1 MENKED
7 QNKELNS
14 KIHKLEENKYNNIRI
29 WKQKQNT
36 LSDGIIP
43 KINHNKRV
51 VKEALNNIMG
61 EDSED
66 INIKKKSI
74 ERKKSELKVS
84 SSSQNLDL
92 VSPYSKRILKKINK
106 HIKTIKDSSEDII
119 AMNALYLD
127 NNIFS
132 NRIDENKKR
141 NNIRLS
147 KSQPFLF
154 AHTPNN
160 NMNKSQ
166 ENNIINDNNYNEAIK
181 RKDRRNNFVYIN
193 SNYRKQLNKAFM
205 KYNPMTYLNN
215 LKILL
220 QVSPSVRED
229 VQKTKKEVEEDI
241 KTLCDKH
248 RYSKRLNDYLCKNA
262 RSRSVEMGSPN
273 PISNMYKINE
283 NKKPKNNLIIN
294 TNINVNIN
302 NINNN
307 NINSNRVSNLAKD
320 NHSNNKPTF
329 SFLPKI
335 TREKFMGSPKEIKV
349 GFGIFD
355 KLKRKASQK
364 VLSIREQK
372 IDEANK
378 IYKIIG
384 EIDNFMGKEN
394 IGEKVDKYI
403 YDFQLQ
409 KYLNQLRE
417 NENQTNIKGQDY
429 YLLQKLKINE
439 MLGELYINKMQKRV
453 KEKEKYYKDRL
464 RREKNDYFFKIN
476 GELKKSLNEF
486 DNNIQLNQI
495 NLNLDESNNDISEDF
510 FKKKSLDA

>member
-1 MENKED
+1 MENKEN
-7 QNKELNS
+7 QNKEINS
-14 KIHKLEENKYNNIRI
+14 KIHKLEENKYNNIKI
-29 WKQKQNT
+29 WKQKQNI

-43 KINHNKRV
+43 KINHNKKV

-61 EDSED
+61 EDSEE
-66 INIKKKSI
+66 NSIKKKSI

-84 SSSQNLDL
+84 TSSKNLDL

-106 HIKTIKDSSEDII
+106 HIKKIKDSSEDII

-127 NNIFS
+127 NKIFS
-132 NRIDENKKR
+132 NRTNDSNKR
-141 NNIRLS
+141 YNIRLS

-154 AHTPNN
+154 PQTPNN
-160 NMNKSQ
+160 NINNSQ
-166 ENNIINDNNYNEAIK
+166 DNNNIINDNNYNEAEK

-229 VQKTKKEVEEDI
+229 IQKTKKEVEEDI
-241 KTLCDKH
+241 KNLCDKH
-248 RYSKRLNDYLCKNA
+248 RYSKKLNEYLSRNV
-262 RSRSVEMGSPN
+262 RSRSVEMNGPN
-273 PISNMYKINE
+273 PNQNLYKYNE
-283 NKKPKNNLIIN
+283 NKRPKNNLIIN
-294 TNINVNIN
+294 TNINANI
-302 NINNN
+302 IN
-307 NINSNRVSNLAKD
+307 NINSNKFSNLAKD

-335 TREKFMGSPKEIKV
+335 TKEKFTGSPKEIKV

-364 VLSIREQK
+364 VVSIRDQK

-378 IYKIIG
+378 IYKIIN
-384 EIDNFMGKEN
+384 EIDTFMGKEN

-403 YDFQLQ
+403 YDYQLQ

-417 NENQTNIKGQDY
+417 NENKTNIKGQDY
-429 YLLQKLKINE
+429 YISQKLKINE
-439 MLGELYINKMQKRV
+439 MLGELYINKMQKKV
-453 KEKEKYYKDRL
+453 KEKEKYYNDRL

-476 GELKKSLNEF
+476 NELKKSLNEF
-486 DNNIQLNQI
+486 DNSIQSNQI
-495 NLNLDESNNDISEDF
+495 NLNINESNNDILEE
-510 FKKKSLDA
+510 